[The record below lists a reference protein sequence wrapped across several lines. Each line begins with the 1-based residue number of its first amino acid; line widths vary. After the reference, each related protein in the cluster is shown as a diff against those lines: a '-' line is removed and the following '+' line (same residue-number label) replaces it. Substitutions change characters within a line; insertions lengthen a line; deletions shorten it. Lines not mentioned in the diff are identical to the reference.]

1 MSSLEGQITL
11 CSCCRMQECL
21 QEYITSSYPNLHVA
35 VMLMLF
41 ALLPLSSVSYKRS
54 ASALHN
60 PHTYQ
65 RCNKLCSNYHPIS
78 LIDVRNTNRVGVGN
92 VHVCETYMY
101 IRRPRRLDVR
111 SLLANYEQIPTENL
125 LLHMCLSSPV
135 SVFCAYVL

>member
-1 MSSLEGQITL
+1 MSSLEVQKTL
-11 CSCCRMQECL
+11 CFYRRMQECL

-35 VMLMLF
+35 MLMLF
-41 ALLPLSSVSYKRS
+41 ALLPLSLVSYKRS

-65 RCNKLCSNYHPIS
+65 RCNKLCSHYHPIS
-78 LIDVRNTNRVGVGN
+78 LIDVRNTKRVGVGS

-101 IRRPRRLDVR
+101 ITRPRRLDVR

-135 SVFCAYVL
+135 AVFCAYVL